1 MLNTTTMSYVSYILI
16 KLGEIQENFL
26 KESCHSSAN
35 HGGAGVVW
43 RVKGLMHVGRLAQEA
58 WHMVSAQH

>member
-16 KLGEIQENFL
+16 KLGEIQEKFL